1 MNRKHYVKCPSF
13 GSFDAIKLAGEGSGL
28 NMDQVRTLFTSVLDY
43 LEEGVKDSYDI
54 TTIKLCP
61 LRENTLNL
69 VLMGRYLATEKFSYR
84 WRSRGMEERTW
95 VSPQSYRLPNTIK
108 FRWLD
113 RRIGLKEEERLIYGI
128 EREGTWRVPADCVQE
143 LVAEFCGLVLRLET
157 HSAHKSGY
165 DSFYKLIHSFP
176 VHNVVLDWTRP
187 KRVSRTVNASKAIK
201 DRMTLVRRNQSGAE
215 WALHYMFNATTDR
228 RREFVEEDKTTF
240 FHAQILAR
248 RFGCVSEVE
257 AIQAA
262 GKEEYNNTMKTI
274 EQELQKLH
282 GRYAELSEELR
293 NLLNEHIEQ
302 PKE

>member
-1 MNRKHYVKCPSF
+1 MKQQRYKKCPSF

-54 TTIKLCP
+54 TTIQLCP
-61 LRENTLNL
+61 LPQDTLNL
-69 VLMGRYLATEKFSYR
+69 VLMGRYLATENKSYQ
-84 WRSRGMEERTW
+84 WRSGGSERTW
-95 VSPQSYRLPNTIK
+95 VRPQVYRFPNTIK

-113 RRIGLKEEERLIYGI
+113 RRIGLKDEERLIYGI

-143 LVAEFCGLVLRLET
+143 LVAEFCGLVLRLVITPEYT
-157 HSAHKSGY
+157 SGY
-165 DSFYKLIHSFP
+165 DAFHRLIHSFP

-187 KRVSRTVNASKAIK
+187 KLVSRTVNASKAIK
-201 DRMTLVRRNQSGAE
+201 DRMTLVRTNQRGAE

-248 RFGCVSEVE
+248 KFGCVSEVD

-262 GKEEYNNTMKTI
+262 GTEEYNKTMKTI

-282 GRYAELSEELR
+282 DRYVELSEELR